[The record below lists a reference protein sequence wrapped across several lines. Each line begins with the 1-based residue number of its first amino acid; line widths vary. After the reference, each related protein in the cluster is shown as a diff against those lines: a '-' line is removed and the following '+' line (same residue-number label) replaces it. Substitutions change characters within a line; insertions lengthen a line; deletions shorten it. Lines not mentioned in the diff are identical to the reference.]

1 MTTLNPYIYFNGNC
15 REAMIFYQ
23 QCLGGQLNMQTVA
36 GSALEDKCPVAM
48 QRKIIHATLLSGA
61 VFIMGSDMC
70 NAAGVA
76 PGNTIAISLNCSS
89 EQEINTLYQRFA
101 EDGKV
106 IDPLKTQ
113 FWGGMFG
120 LVEDKFGVRWMFNYD
135 KNELN

>member
-1 MTTLNPYIYFNGNC
+1 
-15 REAMIFYQ
+15 MIFYQ

-36 GSALEDKCPVAM
+36 GSALEDRCPVAM

-70 NAAGVA
+70 DAADVV

-89 EQEINTLYQRFA
+89 EQEINNLYHRFA
-101 EDGKV
+101 EGGKV
-106 IDPLKTQ
+106 IDSLKTQ

-120 LVEDKFGVRWMFNYD
+120 VVEDKFGLRWMFNYD

>member
-1 MTTLNPYIYFNGNC
+1 
-15 REAMIFYQ
+15 MIFYQ

-36 GSALEDKCPVAM
+36 GSALEDRCPVAM

-70 NAAGVA
+70 DAAGVV

-89 EQEINTLYQRFA
+89 EQEINTLYERFS
-101 EDGKV
+101 EGGKV
-106 IDPLKTQ
+106 VDPLKAQ